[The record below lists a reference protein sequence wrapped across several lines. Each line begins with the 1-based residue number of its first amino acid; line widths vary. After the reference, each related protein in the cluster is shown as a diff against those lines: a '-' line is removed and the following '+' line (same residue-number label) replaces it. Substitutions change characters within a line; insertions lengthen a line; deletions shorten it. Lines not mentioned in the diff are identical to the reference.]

1 MSPSS
6 PSETSSSETSFA
18 ERLSQIP
25 AHLKIRVVHDDAVF
39 VVIDKPCNLRSVPGH
54 ANPPPH
60 PTNRKRPRFPN
71 EEVPERRTGQEAW
84 AAAIRTFRDK
94 TVEEENCGACLQ
106 RLAATDSLIDSIP
119 RKFKLFKK
127 YVERNQ
133 KRLLVPDEAG
143 KAVDIPATAKAMFER
158 IQDRQRPLMNLP
170 EPTRHEDSAIGQLI
184 LLGYEKNDISDAGTN
199 SDESSTR
206 LFVVHR
212 LDCEVGAGCAPI
224 FFADLYNPPKLVFE
238 SEFLLLNFLLSQLIF
253 KDIWGHGVRQE
264 RASCFLP
271 FTSLART
278 RKSFQN
284 ISGQGYTLATLSS

>member
-6 PSETSSSETSFA
+6 PRETSFA

-54 ANPPPH
+54 ANPPPY
-60 PTNRKRPRFPN
+60 PTNRKRPRSPN
-71 EEVPERRTGQEAW
+71 GNVSERRTGQEAW
-84 AAAIRTFRDK
+84 AAAIRTFRDE
-94 TVEEENCGACLQ
+94 TVEDTSGACLQ
-106 RLAATDSLIDSIP
+106 RMAATDSLIDSIP
-119 RKFKLFKK
+119 RKFKLFQK

-143 KAVDIPATAKAMFER
+143 KAVDVQATAKGVFER

-170 EPTRHEDSAIGQLI
+170 EPTRHEDSALGQLML
-184 LLGYEKNDISDAGTN
+184 LLGYENPDISDAGMN
-199 SDESSTR
+199 SDVSSTR

-224 FFADLYNPPKLVFE
+224 F
-238 SEFLLLNFLLSQLIF
+238 LL
-253 KDIWGHGVRQE
+253 
-264 RASCFLP
+264 
-271 FTSLART
+271 
-278 RKSFQN
+278 
-284 ISGQGYTLATLSS
+284 ISRIRRS